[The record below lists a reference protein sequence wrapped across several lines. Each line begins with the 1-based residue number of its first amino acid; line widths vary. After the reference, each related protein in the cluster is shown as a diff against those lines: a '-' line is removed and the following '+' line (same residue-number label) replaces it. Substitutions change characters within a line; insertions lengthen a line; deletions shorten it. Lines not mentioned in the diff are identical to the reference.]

1 VTTTREKIGQ
11 QEAEQFVYREAQLID
26 AGKLE
31 EWQSLFT
38 PDGVY
43 WIPMD
48 EDIDP
53 ELDPSVL
60 YDNQERLGARIYQ
73 MLYTPHWAQRP
84 PSMTA
89 HFNTNVLVDEIEDSD
104 EVLVTC
110 SILCH
115 ELRGGDHRQLG
126 LGIERALAGR
136 CEYRLRCVDGEG
148 WRMAMKK
155 VVLISRYLPFR
166 NLSFII

>member
-1 VTTTREKIGQ
+1 MTMTKPQITQ
-11 QEAEQFVYREAQLID
+11 QEAEQFVYREAQLLD

-31 EWQSLFT
+31 EWHNLFT

-48 EDIDP
+48 EDVNP
-53 ELDPSVL
+53 LLEPSVL
-60 YDNQERLGARIYQ
+60 YDDQERLKARIYQ
-73 MLYTPHWAQRP
+73 VLYTPHWAQRP
-84 PSMTA
+84 ASMTA
-89 HFNTNVLVDEIEDSD
+89 HFNTNVLVDEVPGSD

-110 SILCH
+110 SLLCH

-136 CEYRLRCVDGEG
+136 CEYRLRWVDGEG
-148 WRMAMKK
+148 WRMVMKK
-155 VVLISRYLPFR
+155 VILISRFLPFR